1 MNIQDKIRL
10 LREQNEWTQEEMAE
24 RMEMSKNGYAKIER
38 GESKLSLE
46 RLEKLASVLGVDIIE
61 LICREKSFVYWGDH
75 SNNTNYYGN
84 NDALVY
90 EIERLKL
97 IVSQKEEMLLQ
108 KNSEIETLKNLV
120 SVLQNK

>member
-61 LICREKSFVYWGDH
+61 LICREK
-75 SNNTNYYGN
+75 
-84 NDALVY
+84 
-90 EIERLKL
+90 KL
-97 IVSQKEEMLLQ
+97 CLLGR
-108 KNSEIETLKNLV
+108 S
-120 SVLQNK
+120 